1 MNKELIENA
10 TNEVSSLKNDCNFF
24 KAIKHVCNTQT
35 KQNNK
40 VHDKIGKI
48 VVNPEKQ
55 YTIVKQH
62 F

>member
-1 MNKELIENA
+1 MNKELIVNA
-10 TNEVSSLKNDCNFF
+10 TNEVSSLKNDYNFF
-24 KAIKHVCNTQT
+24 KAIKYVCNTQT